1 MSGDGDPYR
10 QAADMLEAFG
20 SVGAS
25 RFDVTWTSCAG
36 EKQRYR
42 PGLHLADLSRSL
54 RQTLDQATRQSW
66 NVIVRPCPPPVFL
79 QLDDLDAAGIDRVM
93 PLAFLT
99 LDTSPGNHQAWFA
112 LAGQVDPDLARRV
125 RKGAGADPTASGAT
139 RIAGSLNFKDK
150 YAPDFPRVRIGHLA
164 PQRMTTAAELERL
177 GLVAPAEPVRQARP
191 ASYRPQGERKWPD
204 YQRCLDGAPLNHA
217 KTGPDTSRA
226 DFTWCMVASDW
237 GWSIEDTARRLM
249 DESGKA
255 RENGDGYAMV
265 TARKAADAAARRTG
279 TPATRPTGPRIRP

>member
-1 MSGDGDPYR
+1 MPPGGGHAGGLRERWRFTLRYNLDELRRREAALSSGRAPGGLLSVITSDP
-10 QAADMLEAFG
+10 
-20 SVGAS
+20 
-25 RFDVTWTSCAG
+25 
-36 EKQRYR
+36 R
-42 PGLHLADLSRSL
+42 PGHAAELERHCA
-54 RQTLDQATRQSW
+54 
-66 NVIVRPCPPPVFL
+66 PMPPPVFL
-79 QLDDLDAAGIDRVM
+79 QLDDLDAAGIDRVK

-112 LAGQVDPDLARRV
+112 LAGHVDPDLTRRV

-150 YAPDFPRVRIGHLA
+150 YAPDFPRVRVGHLA
-164 PQRMTTAAELERL
+164 LQRTTTAIELERF

-191 ASYRPQGERKWPD
+191 TPHRPQGERKWPD

-279 TPATRPTGPRIRP
+279 APATRPPGLRMRP